1 MKTTMKKSGFTM
13 DTAADVQRELMNARV
28 WADISGR
35 ESDTAEMLA
44 RALFAAGA
52 SQVVLE
58 VLS

>member
-1 MKTTMKKSGFTM
+1 MRTTMRKSGFTM
-13 DTAADVQRELMNARV
+13 DSTADVRRELMNARV

>member
-1 MKTTMKKSGFTM
+1 MKTTMRKSGFTM

-52 SQVVLE
+52 SQVLLE